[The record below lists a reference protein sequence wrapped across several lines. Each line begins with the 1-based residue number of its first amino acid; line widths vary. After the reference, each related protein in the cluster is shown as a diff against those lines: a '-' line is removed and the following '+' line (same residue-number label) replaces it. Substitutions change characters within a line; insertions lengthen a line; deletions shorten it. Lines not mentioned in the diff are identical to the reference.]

1 MAIPESQLEAW
12 SRQGSVTQSS
22 GTYLAVR
29 SALMSSRADYAAQ
42 SFDVFLQGSYANDTN
57 IQGETDVDAV
67 IRLNTIFAYDLSILT
82 LRQQAAFR
90 RALVRK
96 IDYTFRVC
104 PGSFRCP
111 A

>member
-67 IRLNTIFAYDLSILT
+67 IRLNTIFAYDLSLT
-82 LRQQAAFR
+82 LAILEKRSSGQLNTTSSKTPVSSAAR
-90 RALVRK
+90 
-96 IDYTFRVC
+96 
-104 PGSFRCP
+104 
-111 A
+111 